1 MIFEI
6 FLLLY
11 MNRIGLPDM
20 KNLKILCVFSTV
32 LPFFGCVTANSI
44 KPNDVKQYNSPQS
57 LIDGKKLNGKDGV
70 GKEYLFED
78 SVQDALIPHAYMKN
92 LCDAQG
98 GKLFQMSK
106 TSLGYMTGKHISA
119 LNDPNLLLATG
130 TFHCASNTP
139 WNVSIE
145 PIASRI
151 GGVTGSDPLNFITLK
166 TSVVSKEQADSALR
180 TSYQQERVIET
191 KAKQAKEKA
200 KSDQLRLK
208 AEYERNLIVNAPKEN
223 DIGQTICKNTPLSA
237 YTGTLV
243 YGQPTY
249 NQVEGIVIASL
260 EGFSN
265 DKQNIKI
272 NIKGWLNNSN
282 QVSSGRDVLYKQ
294 TPLESGRVIWDN
306 KQQWF
311 KCNY

>member
-1 MIFEI
+1 METTDTD
-6 FLLLY
+6 L
-11 MNRIGLPDM
+11 
-20 KNLKILCVFSTV
+20 
-32 LPFFGCVTANSI
+32 
-44 KPNDVKQYNSPQS
+44 Q
-57 LIDGKKLNGKDGV
+57 
-70 GKEYLFED
+70 
-78 SVQDALIPHAYMKN
+78 
-92 LCDAQG
+92 AQ
-98 GKLFQMSK
+98 
-106 TSLGYMTGKHISA
+106 A
-119 LNDPNLLLATG
+119 
-130 TFHCASNTP
+130 
-139 WNVSIE
+139 
-145 PIASRI
+145 
-151 GGVTGSDPLNFITLK
+151 
-166 TSVVSKEQADSALR
+166 QA
-180 TSYQQERVIET
+180 
-191 KAKQAKEKA
+191 QAKEKA

-294 TPLESGRVIWDN
+294 LIADLGEASTLVAWPNQTAYTSSVERVNKAFVKAFRARLAMVASGF
-306 KQQWF
+306 QQYPDGVRRSTDPELSVAFEDVWVD
-311 KCNY
+311 